1 MNIAEMAQKFVALLT
16 MMPWFR
22 VARLDVLE
30 NPNGIEIS
38 SRAARLL
45 DHEQTAVSSGD
56 FVHSADHSRLQY
68 FRFAE
73 QRPAPLLIGS
83 TAPWLR
89 LDKVRNS
96 ALPSSIVGI
105 APTEFLNHSL
115 RTVLAE

>member
-1 MNIAEMAQKFVALLT
+1 MNIAVMARKFLALLT
-16 MMPWFR
+16 MIPWFR
-22 VARLDVLE
+22 VARFDVSE
-30 NPNGIEIS
+30 NSNEIEIS

-45 DHEQTAVSSGD
+45 DHGQTARASGNC
-56 FVHSADHSRLQY
+56 VHSADHSRLQY

-73 QRPAPLLIGS
+73 QRPARLLTGS

-105 APTEFLNHSL
+105 ARTEFLNHSL